1 MSEVIMDCLMCLI
14 YIWMGSANIGDAV
27 ESFKKKKYKWF
38 GFHTI
43 MAVMFVELLIIY
55 SLKYR

>member
-1 MSEVIMDCLMCLI
+1 MSEVIMDCLMCLT
-14 YIWMGSANIGDAV
+14 YIWMGSVNIGDAV

-38 GFHTI
+38 GFHII